1 MSREDELRENIERT
15 AEEFKRFDNNPIAWS
30 SWVVY
35 LLKELESLS
44 MDANPLHQ
52 DMYEDLLTLVQDI
65 IRDRRRTGGW

>member
-1 MSREDELRENIERT
+1 MSREDDLRDTLEQAAN
-15 AEEFKRFDNNPIAWS
+15 EFKRFDSNPIAWGT
-30 SWVVY
+30 WVIY

-52 DMYEDLLTLVQDI
+52 EMYEDLLALLQDI